1 VTKRVKQFLILS
13 VAATFGLAV
22 GLYAQSA
29 VGAKLARLSE
39 EKAELTKMDVILLNT
54 RIAVLQEM
62 LKDDLSVP
70 LVPTSI
76 TYDTES
82 RKIRTSVFVAPSF
95 LSKVNAS
102 QLSKSLDSRATSLCI
117 APSMAEG
124 NLPAV
129 FSLAPKEYCVIR
141 FFTHT
146 LDSSGH
152 VQVKEVAQFEDGK
165 LSLK

>member
-1 VTKRVKQFLILS
+1 MTKRVKQFLILS

-76 TYDTES
+76 TYDTMSACS
-82 RKIRTSVFVAPSF
+82 R
-95 LSKVNAS
+95 
-102 QLSKSLDSRATSLCI
+102 
-117 APSMAEG
+117 
-124 NLPAV
+124 
-129 FSLAPKEYCVIR
+129 
-141 FFTHT
+141 
-146 LDSSGH
+146 
-152 VQVKEVAQFEDGK
+152 
-165 LSLK
+165 